1 MRRTSRTKVLAAVT
15 DTFDPWTVLGIS
27 PDSSKEEARKSYK
40 KLITKYH
47 PDVDPSAE
55 AEAKF
60 QQVVRAYAVVTGED
74 KELDTATLLSNAV
87 ANLRNDIDFKRQ
99 NIERLKAQVAA
110 EEAEMARKKEQM
122 EAVQIQRDQ
131 VTQELGAFGG
141 AALGLLVA
149 GPAGAVVGAV
159 IGLALKDR
167 NDAVGQVIRGSG
179 SFVKGVAGAVGK
191 VVEKTSKEA

>member
-1 MRRTSRTKVLAAVT
+1 M
-15 DTFDPWTVLGIS
+15 GIS

-122 EAVQIQRDQ
+122 ETIQIQRDQ

-141 AALGLLVA
+141 AALGLLVG

-191 VVEKTSKEA
+191 VVEKTSTSKEA